1 MTTGDS
7 AQPAASVLIV
17 DDEEAVAYTLCEIL
31 AAEGYE
37 VAVATSVRE
46 AFGRI
51 EERPFDAA
59 VLDLNVGEESGL
71 TVLVRLRD
79 RSPFTAALL
88 LTGFGSLE
96 TAVQAM
102 RQGAFDYLMKP
113 CDVDELKAALARGVA
128 QRRRERLAAE
138 SERAAKDLERTLA
151 AAERARDDFL
161 TIASHELKTPLAA
174 LIGWAQLT
182 QRQLRRGTAD
192 GAVER
197 LDAVVQQAQRLA
209 RVVEAIMEL
218 ARLNEGTPALAPA
231 AVDIRPLIRRA
242 VEQTRERAPAHAISA
257 ELPAEPI
264 AVHADPGSVDLVL
277 RSLLDNAVKFSPA
290 GGPVTVRLQTDG
302 GEALVSVEDRGI
314 GIDAADLAPIFE
326 RFHQADGDVLS
337 RRFGGLGAGLY
348 LSRALVEAQGGRIW
362 AESAGPEQGSRFVVA
377 LPLA

>member
-1 MTTGDS
+1 MTVES
-7 AQPAASVLIV
+7 AQPPVSVLIV
-17 DDEEAVAYTLCEIL
+17 DDEEAVAYTLSEIL
-31 AAEGYE
+31 ATEGYE
-37 VAVATSVRE
+37 VATATSVVE

-51 EERPFDAA
+51 DERHFDAA
-59 VLDLNVGEESGL
+59 VVDLNVGEESGL
-71 TVLVRLRD
+71 TVLNRLRE
-79 RSPFTAALL
+79 RSPFTAAVL

-113 CDVDELKAALARGVA
+113 CDVDELKASLARGVG

-138 SERAAKDLERTLA
+138 SQRAATALTQALA

-161 TIASHELKTPLAA
+161 TIAGHELKTPLAA

-182 QRQLRRGTAD
+182 QRQLQRGTAE

-209 RVVEAIMEL
+209 RMVEAIAEL
-218 ARLNEGTPALAPA
+218 AHLAQGTRALAPA
-231 AVDIRPLIRRA
+231 AVDLRPHIRRA
-242 VEQTRERAPAHAISA
+242 VDEILARAPAHAVNA
-257 ELPAEPI
+257 ELPAEAV
-264 AVHADPGSVDLVL
+264 AVHADPGSIDLVL
-277 RSLLDNAVKFSPA
+277 RSLLDNAIKFSPG
-290 GGPVTVRLQTDG
+290 GGPVTVRVRTQG
-302 GEALVSVEDRGI
+302 HEALVSVEDRGI
-314 GIDAADLAPIFE
+314 GIDAGELERIFE

-348 LSRALVEAQGGRIW
+348 LSRALVQAQGGRIW
-362 AESAGPEQGSRFVVA
+362 AESPGPEQGSRFVVA